1 MDKFDLLRQFF
12 GHSDFRPG
20 QEALIDA
27 MAEGRDAFGVM
38 PTGAGKSMCY
48 QIPALLL
55 SGVTLVISPLISLM
69 KDQVMNLCQMGI
81 PAAYLN
87 SSLTYNQY
95 CEALRRACLGAY
107 KIIYVAP
114 ERLNTP
120 GFLHFAE
127 TVPISMVAVDEAH
140 CVSQWGQ
147 DFRPSYL
154 QIADFVDQLPLRPV
168 VAAFTATATKE
179 VRTDIHQLLRLR
191 DPEVVV
197 TGFDRPNL
205 HFSVETPKKKQD
217 FLLELLRNRSGKSG
231 IVYCATRANVEKV
244 CDLLCENGF
253 PATRYHAGLD
263 DAERRQ
269 NQEDFSYDRKPIM
282 VATNAFGM
290 GIDKSNVAYVI
301 HYNMPKNLE
310 SYYQEAGRAGRDG
323 SPAECILLFSNGDVR
338 TAQFLIQSSSENEN
352 LTLDMQDKLRKRD
365 YQRLEDM
372 VAYCRTRDCLR
383 MHILHYFGEPCADRC
398 DNCGNCNGAYQEID
412 VTEQTEL
419 ILNAVR
425 HLEDRYGRSF
435 GITIYTRLLHGNR
448 EKAITAWG
456 MEQTP
461 YFAKMKTMSGNDIR
475 ELMEQ
480 MILRGLLA
488 EEQDG
493 QYTVI
498 TLGPTALD
506 VLDHGVRVR
515 IRQAIVVEP
524 PKAEQPPKAVN
535 TDLLA
540 ALKVLRMRLAQE
552 AKLPAYLVFSNAS
565 LEDMSA
571 KMPTTMDEFLKV
583 NGVGAKKAHQ
593 YGAQFLEVIRY
604 HTRMH
609 NA

>member
-20 QEALIDA
+20 QEVLIDA

-55 SGVTLVISPLISLM
+55 PGVTLVISPLISLM

-127 TVPISMVAVDEAH
+127 SVPISMVAVDEAH

-154 QIADFVDQLPLRPV
+154 QIADFVDQLPQRPV

-179 VRTDIHQLLRLR
+179 VRRDIHQLLRLR
-191 DPEVVV
+191 EPEVVV

-205 HFSVETPKKKQD
+205 RFSVEMPKKKQD
-217 FLLELLRNRSGKSG
+217 FLLELLRQQSGKSG

-290 GIDKSNVAYVI
+290 GIDKSNVSFVV
-301 HYNMPKNLE
+301 HYNMPKDLE

-323 SPAECILLFSNGDVR
+323 EDAVCCLLYQPSDVHLCNY
-338 TAQFLIQSSSENEN
+338 LIEHSMEASE
-352 LTLDMQDKLRKRD
+352 LDEETQKVVLERSRERLRQMT
-365 YQRLEDM
+365 YYATTGGCL
-372 VAYCRTRDCLR
+372 RTR
-383 MHILHYFGEPCADRC
+383 ILQYFGETPEKPR
-398 DNCGNCNGAYQEID
+398 CGNCSSCMMEHAERD
-412 VTEQTEL
+412 VTREAGMIVACVL
-419 ILNAVR
+419 AMNG
-425 HLEDRYGRSF
+425 RYG
-435 GITIYTRLLHGNR
+435 
-448 EKAITAWG
+448 KAAVAKVLAG
-456 MEQTP
+456 AKDEQLR
-461 YFAKMKTMSGNDIR
+461 A
-475 ELMEQ
+475 
-480 MILRGLLA
+480 RGLDKLSSYGCLKHEGEANIRAMIDELVMNEALEVSGGQYPLLKAGPRARETLLGDEPVRVAFAAPVPEEKRRRVSPKKTVDKGLLSRLIALRRSIA
-488 EEQDG
+488 EEQHVPPFIIF
-493 QYTVI
+493 TNA
-498 TLGPTALD
+498 TLKDMAHKQPRTRAQML
-506 VLDHGVRVR
+506 RV
-515 IRQAIVVEP
+515 
-524 PKAEQPPKAVN
+524 
-535 TDLLA
+535 D
-540 ALKVLRMRLAQE
+540 
-552 AKLPAYLVFSNAS
+552 
-565 LEDMSA
+565 
-571 KMPTTMDEFLKV
+571 
-583 NGVGAKKAHQ
+583 GVGEGKMAR
-593 YGAQFLEVIRY
+593 YGDAFLREIDDYLERE
-604 HTRMH
+604 
-609 NA
+609 

>member
-20 QEALIDA
+20 QEVLIDA

-55 SGVTLVISPLISLM
+55 PGVTLVISPLISLM

-127 TVPISMVAVDEAH
+127 SVPISMVAVDEAH

-154 QIADFVDQLPLRPV
+154 QIADFVDQLPQRPV

-179 VRTDIHQLLRLR
+179 VRRDIHQLLRLR
-191 DPEVVV
+191 EPEVVV

-205 HFSVETPKKKQD
+205 RFSVEMPKKKQD
-217 FLLELLRNRSGKSG
+217 FLLELLRQQSGKSG

-323 SPAECILLFSNGDVR
+323 SPAECVLLFSNGDVR
-338 TAQFLIQSSSENEN
+338 TAQFLIQSSSENEH

-398 DNCGNCNGAYQEID
+398 DNCGNCCGTYQEID
-412 VTEQTEL
+412 VTEQAEL

-456 MEQTP
+456 MEKTP
-461 YFAKMKTMSGNDIR
+461 YYAKMRSVSGNDIR

-524 PKAEQPPKAVN
+524 PKTEQPPKPVN

-552 AKLPAYLVFSNAS
+552 AKVPAYVIFSNAT

-571 KMPTTMDEFLKV
+571 KMPTNLDDFLKV

-604 HTRMH
+604 HTNMH

>member
-20 QEALIDA
+20 QEVLIDA

-55 SGVTLVISPLISLM
+55 PGVTLVISPLISLM

-127 TVPISMVAVDEAH
+127 SVPISMVAVDEAH

-154 QIADFVDQLPLRPV
+154 QIADFVDQLPQRPV

-179 VRTDIHQLLRLR
+179 VRRDIHQLLRLR
-191 DPEVVV
+191 EPEVVV

-205 HFSVETPKKKQD
+205 RFSVEMPRKKQD
-217 FLLELLRNRSGKSG
+217 FLLELLRQQSGKSG

-323 SPAECILLFSNGDVR
+323 SPAECVLLFSNGDVR

-456 MEQTP
+456 MEKTP
-461 YFAKMKTMSGNDIR
+461 YYAKMRSMSGNDIR

-480 MILRGLLA
+480 MTLRGLLA

-524 PKAEQPPKAVN
+524 PKVEQPPKPVN

-552 AKLPAYLVFSNAS
+552 AKVPAYVIFSNAT

-571 KMPTTMDEFLKV
+571 KMPTNLDDFLKV

-604 HTRMH
+604 HTKMH